1 MGNVYVE
8 HRVVVWGILHSNK
21 TTTKITMNLAR
32 LWMSRASPRHNHK
45 FNSGAVHEG
54 GTFWTH
60 WWLLFSSSDKRTN
73 EQTDKQTAS
82 SGKHVKVV

>member
-1 MGNVYVE
+1 
-8 HRVVVWGILHSNK
+8 
-21 TTTKITMNLAR
+21 MNLAR

-60 WWLLFSSSDKRTN
+60 WWLLFSGSDKRTN

-82 SGKHVKVV
+82 PGKPKLCGGGLVNTLKLFKTTTKTEFKV